1 LHHLP
6 EFGYSAKVLT
16 TSAFGG
22 ESSDRV
28 LRAWEPLGLYR
39 RLFNKE
45 VRSGETA
52 SYVRTDAG
60 LLRSPLQWA
69 YRYLLV
75 PDLQLTWLPA
85 ALLKALRAVRRDP
98 PDVLYST
105 YPPASAH
112 LLALLL
118 KGLTGMPWV
127 ADFRDAWVYDPL
139 DPVLEEVPYR
149 RALEK
154 FLEEAVV
161 VGADRVLAATEIS
174 AAYLRQTY
182 PQAADTIEV
191 IPNGFEPD
199 DFPGDGRGPRRS
211 GQDPLRIV
219 HTGSFSRSHP
229 KRTPQPLFVALEAL
243 LDEDPSW
250 ASRLCLV
257 LVGHLTSAEQA
268 AARRLERA
276 GVVEIRGPLE
286 RGEALACQRQADVLL
301 LVDHAR
307 NGLASNVPGKFYEY
321 LAVRR
326 PILALCGAGMVERL
340 VGELGA
346 GFHAAVD
353 DPQAI
358 GRKLKQIYGLFQ
370 RNQLEVRVDEVILR
384 RFHRRELTR
393 KLALCFDQLTGDDG

>member
-1 LHHLP
+1 M
-6 EFGYSAKVLT
+6 Y
-16 TSAFGG
+16 
-22 ESSDRV
+22 
-28 LRAWEPLGLYR
+28 RA
-39 RLFNKE
+39 LFNKE
-45 VRSGETA
+45 VRSGATA

-60 LLRSPLQWA
+60 RWRASLQWVR
-69 YRYLLV
+69 RYLLV
-75 PDLQLTWLPA
+75 PDLQLTWVPA
-85 ALLKALRAVRRDP
+85 ALLKALVSMRRNP

-112 LLALLL
+112 LLALAL

-139 DPVLEEVPYR
+139 DPVLEELPFR

-154 FLEEAVV
+154 RLEEAVV
-161 VGADRVLAATEIS
+161 AGADRVLAATEIS
-174 AAYLRQTY
+174 AAYLRQAY
-182 PQAADTIEV
+182 PQAAAAIKV

-199 DFPGDGRGPRRS
+199 EFPLGVRKSPGG

-229 KRTPQPLFVALEAL
+229 KRTPQSLFAALEIL
-243 LDEDPSW
+243 LDEDPAW
-250 ASRLCLV
+250 ASRLSLV
-257 LVGHLTSAEQA
+257 LIGHLTPTERM
-268 AARRLERA
+268 AARRLEQA
-276 GVVEIRGPLE
+276 GAVEFRGPLE
-286 RGEALACQRQADVLL
+286 REAALDCQQQADVLL

-307 NGLASNVPGKFYEY
+307 SGLASNVPGKFYEY

-340 VGELGA
+340 VGELGV

-353 DPQAI
+353 DPRAI
-358 GRKLKQIYGLFQ
+358 ARRLQQVYDLFQ
-370 RNQLEVRVDEVILR
+370 QKKLEVCVDEAVLR

-393 KLALCFDQLTGDDG
+393 ELARCFDQVTGDEG